1 MAKSKLKKRFLDSI
15 GAALRENVVEEIVI
29 ERKILPKKKLGFL
42 DQIAGDALDAD
53 ALGEVMPKRD
63 ILNKKKSLISN
74 LDRFSGDT
82 GLDLVIPVAKRA
94 VKSVDYST
102 EIYTELLEKLRDIA
116 TFRKISINEAFNN
129 ALKQY
134 VDKYWDVSMM
144 SEE

>member
-42 DQIAGDALDAD
+42 DQLSGDSLDD
-53 ALGEVMPKRD
+53 EALGEVMPKRD
-63 ILNKKKSLISN
+63 LLNKKKNLTSN
-74 LDRFSGDT
+74 LDRFSSDLGI
-82 GLDLVIPVAKRA
+82 DLVIPVAKRP

-116 TFRKISINEAFNN
+116 TFRKISINEVFNN

-134 VDKYWDVSMM
+134 VDKYWDITMM